1 MHHTKLSPPKG
12 NDQPASPLC
21 LAGAVQQICRVYK
34 HDQSL
39 ASIRCSAGVKEGE
52 FGVYEACT
60 ALERFGF
67 RAQLADCAIEHLP
80 DQLCPLIAFDK
91 SNNPFVILGVEPY
104 GRINLLRYADRTDP
118 ERIGHA
124 RFEAFYCGVVL
135 RVQKLSNAEWQK
147 KKGHWF
153 FSAFLKSQWLY
164 WQVLLATIMTNILA
178 LSISIFTMTVYDR
191 VIPNAAIESLIALT
205 VGVVIA
211 LGFDFLIRYI
221 RALFIDQAS
230 RIADYDVSVRIFERI
245 LSLSA
250 TEYTLKKGMLAGV
263 VREYEALREFFTS
276 SSLVLLVDL
285 PFALL
290 FLYVISMIAG
300 PLAYI
305 GLVAL
310 PVVIVAGV
318 LMQPFLSRFTRLSQ
332 QYAIEKQAILVETLS
347 GLETVGVTGAWAL
360 MKTRYLAA
368 LRGQLDTGASS
379 RTCGQLLINFS
390 MSVQQY
396 AQVFA
401 VVFGVF
407 LIKNGDLS
415 QGALIA
421 AVILGGR
428 ALAPLAQLT
437 HALTRANAAISAYT
451 ALNDLLH
458 EFPLQRDR
466 TAFISRSRLSGAIEF
481 RDVCFKFK
489 GESKPLIS
497 NLSFKICA
505 GQTVVLLGEMGSGKS
520 TILKLIAGIL
530 QPCSGQVMVDG
541 VSIAQLDRQDRQQNI
556 GVMLQDAWMFSG
568 SIQEN
573 IQTGAL
579 RHTDSD
585 MTKLAQFWGLSGLI
599 SREQSEGIAGLSDK
613 TAVLSGGQRQ
623 TVSLARAFVHDPSIL
638 LLDEPTSAMDPA
650 SEGHIAD
657 NLIHM
662 RSDKTMIIVTHRSAL
677 FKAADRVLVIKQG
690 QIVADQHP
698 SNLMAKT

>member
-1 MHHTKLSPPKG
+1 
-12 NDQPASPLC
+12 
-21 LAGAVQQICRVYK
+21 
-34 HDQSL
+34 
-39 ASIRCSAGVKEGE
+39 VKEGE

-230 RIADYDVSVRIFERI
+230 RIADYDVSVRIFDRI

-285 PFALL
+285 PFALF
-290 FLYVISMIAG
+290 FLYVISIIAG

-305 GLVAL
+305 GLIAL

-318 LMQPFLSRFTRLSQ
+318 VMQPFLSRFTRLSQ
-332 QYAIEKQAILVETLS
+332 QHAIAKQAILVETLS
-347 GLETVGVTGAWAL
+347 GLETVGVTGAGAL

-368 LRGQLDTGASS
+368 LREQLDTGASS

-407 LIKNGDLS
+407 LIKNGDIS

-451 ALNDLLH
+451 SLNDLLH
-458 EFPLQRDR
+458 DFPLQRYR
-466 TAFISRSRLSGAIEF
+466 TSSISRSQLSGAIEF
-481 RDVCFKFK
+481 RDVSFKFK

-497 NLSFKICA
+497 NLSFKIYA

-520 TILKLIAGIL
+520 TILKLIAGVL
-530 QPCSGQVMVDG
+530 QPCSGQVLVDG
-541 VSIAQLDRQDRQQNI
+541 VSVRQLDRQDRQQNI

-579 RHTDSD
+579 RHTDAD

-623 TVSLARAFVHDPSIL
+623 AVSLARAFVHDPSIL

>member
-1 MHHTKLSPPKG
+1 MHYTKLSPPKG

-153 FSAFLKSQWLY
+153 FSTFLKSQWLY

-230 RIADYDVSVRIFERI
+230 RIADYDVSVRIFDRI

-285 PFALL
+285 PFALF
-290 FLYVISMIAG
+290 FLYVISIIAG

-305 GLVAL
+305 GLIAL

-318 LMQPFLSRFTRLSQ
+318 VMQPFLSRFTRLSQ
-332 QYAIEKQAILVETLS
+332 QHAIAKQAILVETLS
-347 GLETVGVTGAWAL
+347 GLETVGVTGAGAL

-368 LRGQLDTGASS
+368 LREQLDTGASS

-407 LIKNGDLS
+407 LIKNGDIS

-451 ALNDLLH
+451 SLNDLLH
-458 EFPLQRDR
+458 DFPLQRYR
-466 TAFISRSRLSGAIEF
+466 TSSISRSQLSGAIEF
-481 RDVCFKFK
+481 RDVSFKFK

-505 GQTVVLLGEMGSGKS
+505 GQTVVLLGEMG
-520 TILKLIAGIL
+520 
-530 QPCSGQVMVDG
+530 
-541 VSIAQLDRQDRQQNI
+541 
-556 GVMLQDAWMFSG
+556 
-568 SIQEN
+568 
-573 IQTGAL
+573 
-579 RHTDSD
+579 
-585 MTKLAQFWGLSGLI
+585 
-599 SREQSEGIAGLSDK
+599 
-613 TAVLSGGQRQ
+613 
-623 TVSLARAFVHDPSIL
+623 
-638 LLDEPTSAMDPA
+638 
-650 SEGHIAD
+650 
-657 NLIHM
+657 
-662 RSDKTMIIVTHRSAL
+662 
-677 FKAADRVLVIKQG
+677 
-690 QIVADQHP
+690 
-698 SNLMAKT
+698 

>member
-1 MHHTKLSPPKG
+1 MHYTKLSPPKG

-230 RIADYDVSVRIFERI
+230 RIADYDVSVRIFDRI

-285 PFALL
+285 PFALF
-290 FLYVISMIAG
+290 FLYVISIIAG

-305 GLVAL
+305 GLIAL

-318 LMQPFLSRFTRLSQ
+318 VMQPFLSRFTRLSQ
-332 QYAIEKQAILVETLS
+332 QHAIAKQAILVETLS
-347 GLETVGVTGAWAL
+347 GLETVGVTGAGAL

-368 LRGQLDTGASS
+368 LREQLDTGASS

-407 LIKNGDLS
+407 LIKNGDIS

-451 ALNDLLH
+451 SLNDLLH
-458 EFPLQRDR
+458 DFPLQRYR
-466 TAFISRSRLSGAIEF
+466 TSSISRS
-481 RDVCFKFK
+481 
-489 GESKPLIS
+489 
-497 NLSFKICA
+497 
-505 GQTVVLLGEMGSGKS
+505 
-520 TILKLIAGIL
+520 
-530 QPCSGQVMVDG
+530 
-541 VSIAQLDRQDRQQNI
+541 
-556 GVMLQDAWMFSG
+556 
-568 SIQEN
+568 
-573 IQTGAL
+573 
-579 RHTDSD
+579 
-585 MTKLAQFWGLSGLI
+585 
-599 SREQSEGIAGLSDK
+599 
-613 TAVLSGGQRQ
+613 
-623 TVSLARAFVHDPSIL
+623 
-638 LLDEPTSAMDPA
+638 
-650 SEGHIAD
+650 
-657 NLIHM
+657 
-662 RSDKTMIIVTHRSAL
+662 
-677 FKAADRVLVIKQG
+677 
-690 QIVADQHP
+690 
-698 SNLMAKT
+698 